1 MEAEP
6 DYHSPE
12 LRVMRMKAE
21 LANVEDDMVVAGDC
35 LAQAQLTLKSLADDV
50 VATDLPTSVLDR
62 LGRLVI
68 LLKKADSRVI
78 TVECMA
84 SRLRRGTCFCTAE
97 RHAPLCPEHGREI

>member
-35 LAQAQLTLKSLADDV
+35 LAQAQLTLKSLADDLA
-50 VATDLPTSVLDR
+50 ATDLPTPALDR

-84 SRLRRGTCFCTAE
+84 SRLRRGVCFCTAE
-97 RHAPLCPEHGREI
+97 RHAPLCPEHGREL